1 MENKAAK
8 VKDYMTHNPVILS
21 TEEDIN
27 VAFNILTDNK
37 VRQAPVL
44 EDGELVGIVT
54 DRDLRM
60 AIVQHLTDPNIN
72 IRSVMTSNPVVI
84 YEDSNLIEATYLISK
99 HRFNALPVLS
109 RKGKL
114 LGILTSK
121 DLIGSLA
128 KQLEETES

>member
-1 MENKAAK
+1 MENKKAI

-21 TEEDIN
+21 PEEDIN
-27 VAFNILTDNK
+27 VAFNVLTNNK

-54 DRDLRM
+54 DRDLRI
-60 AIVQHLTDPNIN
+60 AIEQHLTDPIIN
-72 IRSVMTSNPVVI
+72 IRSVITSNPIVI
-84 YEDSNLIEATYLISK
+84 YEDSNLIEAAHLISK

-114 LGILTSK
+114 IGILTK
-121 DLIGSLA
+121 IDLIGSLFP
-128 KQLEETES
+128 QLEEKES

>member
-1 MENKAAK
+1 MENKEAI

-21 TEEDIN
+21 PEEDIN
-27 VAFNILTDNK
+27 VAFNVLTNNK

-54 DRDLRM
+54 VRDLRK
-60 AIVQHLTDPNIN
+60 AIVQHLTDPIIN
-72 IRSVMTSNPVVI
+72 IRSVISSNPIVI
-84 YEDSNLIEATYLISK
+84 YEDSNLKEAAHLMSK
-99 HRFNALPVLS
+99 HGFNALPVLS